1 MPSAI
6 QLRAEADAL
15 YARAASLR
23 KRADD
28 LDAKK
33 QFAADQRAHD
43 RALYAAVLAAERGAS
58 DDAILARLAAQLNGS
73 LQDARGAFAFAHS
86 RHKALAKAQRNRLIM
101 QQAWKGWTNAQIGDR
116 VGPVENTVSRIV
128 AHRLHRE
135 EWK

>member
-6 QLRAEADAL
+6 RLRAEADAL

-28 LDAKK
+28 LDAKI
-33 QFAADQRAHD
+33 QLAADQRAHD
-43 RALYAAVLAAERGAS
+43 RALYAAALSGERGAS
-58 DDAILARLAAQLNGS
+58 DDTLIARLAGQLNGS
-73 LQDARGAFAFAHS
+73 MQDARGALAFAHS
-86 RHKALAKAQRNRLIM
+86 RHKALAKAQRNRTIM
-101 QQAWKGWTNAQIGDR
+101 QLAWKGWTNAQIGDR